1 MCSCKNLLAKII
13 FTGFNTLKRRYFLM
27 KVKFNTQN
35 LNNNPKAAFDIFKQ
49 KITKSIREKE
59 NIDLSAFSNE
69 LHTLGDVF
77 EKQNNKVL
85 MNKASKNFAQQLV
98 NLKENN
104 LAGIIYSFL
113 IKFNEGNNELV
124 KEFATNALAIAKRFH
139 DPVHI
144 MARTRNLADI
154 YHKTEP
160 GSQNHLKMLYEEKRA
175 IRDVIKNYD
184 NLSNRH
190 KTIKTGL
197 KPIKNYEQ
205 MLSIVLV
212 SIAKIIRK
220 TDPKQAIEE
229 LTLAQ
234 SIISKYEKGNLSY
247 QIERLLKE
255 LTRS

>member
-1 MCSCKNLLAKII
+1 
-13 FTGFNTLKRRYFLM
+13 M

-35 LNNNPKAAFDIFKQ
+35 LNKNPKAAFEIFAQ
-49 KITKSIREKE
+49 KIKGSNKKKD
-59 NIDLSAFSNE
+59 NIDVQAFSNE
-69 LHTLGDVF
+69 LHTIGDIF
-77 EKQNNKVL
+77 EKQNNKEHMTKV
-85 MNKASKNFAQQLV
+85 SRNFAQQLV
-98 NLKENN
+98 SLKENN

-113 IKFNEGNNELV
+113 IKFNAGNDKLV
-124 KEFATNALAIAKRFH
+124 KELATNALAIAKRFN

-144 MARTRNLADI
+144 MSRSRNLADI

-175 IRDVIKNYD
+175 IRDVIKSYD
-184 NLSNRH
+184 KLGNRY

-197 KPIKNYEQ
+197 KPIENYEQ

-212 SIAKIIRK
+212 SIAKIIK
-220 TDPKQAIEE
+220 STNPKQAIEE

-234 SIISKYEKGNLSY
+234 SIMSKYEKGNLSY

-255 LTRS
+255 LTKNNK